1 MPKRICILHCYSSQL
16 IVELAIIL
24 LSLVLLHRIMIAT
37 KQRDFCGAGRDPQK
51 RFHVGC
57 HNLVWSALAPA
68 PFDLQ
73 DLLQETRKKV
83 QGQRCFYLI
92 WKKPSLY
99 FKSCFDLFQILICT
113 YMFSLSLV
121 LLYIYFCVVMFN
133 KTSLYRHIKG
143 ESSCYSYVSLLKSRP
158 VEFYN

>member
-24 LSLVLLHRIMIAT
+24 LSLVLLNRIMIAT

-73 DLLQETRKKV
+73 DILQETRKKV
-83 QGQRCFYLI
+83 FILSGKNPACI
-92 WKKPSLY
+92 SKVV
-99 FKSCFDLFQILICT
+99 LICFK
-113 YMFSLSLV
+113 YLPICFPFSLV
-121 LLYIYFCVVMFN
+121 LLYISYGTVVRDFESEA
-133 KTSLYRHIKG
+133 KTR
-143 ESSCYSYVSLLKSRP
+143 CNFQFR
-158 VEFYN
+158 